1 MNRHQAGPLNPNCRT
16 SIATVRWMRKVWRGP
31 GQFRGHAEPKD
42 RLSLRAIARITGRSQ
57 REVHD
62 IVRTPPRRYLVE

>member
-1 MNRHQAGPLNPNCRT
+1 MNRHQTGPLNPNCRT
-16 SIATVRWMRKVWRGP
+16 SIYIVRWMRKVWRGP

-42 RLSLRAIARITGRSQ
+42 KLSLRAIARLTGRSP

-62 IVRTPPRRYLVE
+62 IVRTPRKRYLVE